1 MTYILRL
8 IALPF
13 VLALTAIGLVRH
25 LFTVAYLFMRHGGE
39 FIHYHKPRKSIADV
53 YNIVANKFEP

>member
-1 MTYILRL
+1 M

-53 YNIVANKFEP
+53 YNVVANKVEP